1 MTAAI
6 QYGKSGAA
14 FPVRRV
20 FRFPTVFPA
29 AMVYRPERINRIDT
43 ENLEKHP
50 YAPPP
55 VSLPP
60 VSSLRISSFRGR

>member
-14 FPVRRV
+14 FPIQPA
-20 FRFPTVFPA
+20 FRFPIVLPA
-29 AMVYRPERINRIDT
+29 AAVYGPERINRIDT
-43 ENLEKHP
+43 ENPEKHP

-60 VSSLRISSFRGR
+60 VSGLL